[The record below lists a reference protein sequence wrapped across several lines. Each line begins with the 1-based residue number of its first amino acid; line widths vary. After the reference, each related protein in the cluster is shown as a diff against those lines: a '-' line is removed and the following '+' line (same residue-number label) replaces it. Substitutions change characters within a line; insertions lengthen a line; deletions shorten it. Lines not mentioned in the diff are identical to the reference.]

1 MLQRVKNKHGLR
13 WTAGL
18 LSLAVLVSGLG
29 LAAAAS
35 DDPKQEE
42 KQTEPKKEQQPKK
55 SADKEKVQKRQPAQA
70 APDPEDIFQN
80 LPQGAD
86 PEQLRQMQAEMR
98 RMMEQMRQR
107 FPGGGQGGQFGGP
120 FVGMVPNREGRLGVR
135 VATPSAT
142 LTEQLDLPK
151 GQGLVVEDVQAESA
165 AAKAGIKSNDIL
177 LELAGKA
184 VPANPRDF
192 VKQLEDIKADAK
204 VDAVVLRKGKRETI
218 KDLTLPEAKAANEPP
233 FFNGLPP
240 KGAFPG
246 GIAPGGAQGGFLPGG
261 GLPGGGNAPGG
272 AFPGGGLQPPAAFGG
287 AGGHHVMT
295 TVFRT
300 DNRFTTRHQEGTLV
314 ITVNGTVADGKAHL
328 SGIQV
333 QDGRESHKYESVD
346 KVPEQ
351 YRDKVKNLVE
361 MSERS
366 NAKIE
371 IKTPKIQEQ

>member
-1 MLQRVKNKHGLR
+1 MLQRFKNGYGLR
-13 WTAGL
+13 WTAGVL
-18 LSLAVLVSGLG
+18 GLAILVSGLS
-29 LAAAAS
+29 LAAAPG
-35 DDPKQEE
+35 DEPTQQE
-42 KQTEPKKEQQPKK
+42 KKAEPKKEQPKQN
-55 SADKEKVQKRQPAQA
+55 ADKDKIRKRLPEPG
-70 APDPEDIFQN
+70 APDIEDIFQN

-86 PEQLRQMQAEMR
+86 PEQVRQMQAEMR
-98 RMMEQMRQR
+98 RMMEQMRAR
-107 FPGGGQGGQFGGP
+107 FPGGFQGGQPGGP
-120 FVGMVPNREGRLGVR
+120 FAGMFLNREGRLGVR
-135 VATPSAT
+135 VATPGAT

-165 AAKAGIKSNDIL
+165 AAKAGIKNNDIL

-184 VPANPRDF
+184 VPADPREF
-192 VKQLEDIKADAK
+192 VKQLEDIKPDAK

-246 GIAPGGAQGGFLPGG
+246 GNAPRGVFPGG
-261 GLPGGGNAPGG
+261 GIAPGG
-272 AFPGGGLQPPAAFGG
+272 AFPGGGFQPPVGFGG
-287 AGGHHVMT
+287 PGAHHVMT

-314 ITVNGTVADGKAHL
+314 ITVTGTAADGKARVT
-328 SGIQV
+328 SIQV
-333 QDGRESHKYESVD
+333 QDAGESHKYESVD

-361 MSERS
+361 MSEKS

-371 IKTPKIQEQ
+371 IKTPKIQERQD